1 MSIKFSMNESQVTV
15 FLPSGA
21 RSFYAG
27 STQYAGLQAI
37 LGKPET
43 TLADVQA
50 MIEPLGL
57 LTKQLYGTEFLVSAA
72 GEVTYKGYPVPDSIV
87 QRMNELAM
95 SGQDVTPIRRFYERL
110 DMNPSKNAHDNVYD
124 FVKHNDIQI
133 EADGTLL
140 CYKGVRE
147 DGYDRHS
154 GTIDNTPGTDGPRII
169 RMPRN
174 QINEDRRATCE
185 AGLHVGAKGYAAG
198 DAFSTGGFAPR
209 HLIVRV
215 CPSNVVCVP
224 EDYNG
229 MKMRVCEYEVVGEY
243 AGHDLTPDQAQ
254 ETEGSGWT
262 ADLYAK
268 TDSGQFTKVATLQ
281 DIEDAFDPDL
291 RDEDEEDEE
300 DDEVF
305 EVEETVIHPLDE
317 FRKTIELMDFDIQSL
332 RDYAGKSLK
341 IVGATK
347 IPGGKAALVA
357 QIMKARRRLGR

>member
-1 MSIKFSMNESQVTV
+1 MSKIKFSMSEEQVTV
-15 FLPSGA
+15 FLPTGP

-43 TLADVQA
+43 TLEEIQA
-50 MIEPLGL
+50 MVEPLGL
-57 LTKQLYGTEFLVSAA
+57 LTKQLYGTDFLVSADGA
-72 GEVTYKGYPVPDSIV
+72 VTYKGFAVPQSIV
-87 QRMNELAM
+87 DRMNELAM
-95 SGQDVTPIRRFYERL
+95 AGESITPIRRFYERL

-140 CYKGVRE
+140 AYKGVRK

-154 GTIDNTPGTDGPRII
+154 GTIDNTPGKGPDGRTII

-174 QINEDRRATCE
+174 QISEDRRATCE

-198 DAFSTGGFAPR
+198 GAFATGGFAPR
-209 HLIVRV
+209 HMIVRV

-243 AGHDLTPDQAQ
+243 AGQDLTPDQV
-254 ETEGSGWT
+254 EDTEGEGWT

-268 TDSGQFTKVATLQ
+268 TDSGQFTKVASYTQQ

-291 RDEDEEDEE
+291 RDEDDEP
-300 DDEVF
+300 VF
-305 EVEETVIHPLDE
+305 EVAETEHPLDDY
-317 FRKTIELMDFDIQSL
+317 RRAVQLMEFDIQSL

-347 IPGGKAALVA
+347 IPGGKAALIA